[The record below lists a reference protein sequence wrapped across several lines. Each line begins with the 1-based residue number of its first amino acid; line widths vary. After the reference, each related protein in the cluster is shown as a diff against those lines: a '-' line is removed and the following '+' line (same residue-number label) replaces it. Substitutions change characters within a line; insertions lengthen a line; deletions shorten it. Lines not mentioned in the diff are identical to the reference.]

1 MEITEQSIIGEIVA
15 KNYRTAS
22 IFKEYQIDFC
32 CNGNRTIQAACT
44 EKDLRSDVLIEKLEA
59 SLQNTR
65 HSEIDFSTWPLDL
78 VVDYIEKKHHRYVT
92 DKILEIR
99 PYLQKI
105 VAVHGSQHP
114 ELNEIETLFHQ
125 SADDLTIHMK
135 KEELIL
141 FPYIRKMSVN
151 PTNTAQ
157 PPFGSVKNPIAMMHH
172 DHDEEGE
179 RFRKISQLS
188 QNYTPP
194 ANACNTYKT
203 TFALLQE
210 FEDDLHRHIHLEN
223 NILFPKAIELENRLA
238 NPNSIQTT

>member
-15 KNYRTAS
+15 KNYRTAAV
-22 IFKEYQIDFC
+22 FKEHQIDFC
-32 CNGNRTIQAACT
+32 CNGNRTIQAACAD
-44 EKDLRSDVLIEKLEA
+44 KDIQSEILIERLESA
-59 SLQNTR
+59 LQNAEQ
-65 HSEIDFSTWPLDL
+65 SEIDFSSWPLDL
-78 VVDYIEKKHHRYVT
+78 VIDYIEKKHHRYVT

-105 VAVHGSQHP
+105 VSVHGSQHP
-114 ELNEIETLFHQ
+114 ELDEIQTLFLQ

-135 KEELIL
+135 KEELML
-141 FPYIRKMSVN
+141 FPYIRKMSAN
-151 PTNTAQ
+151 PASSIQT
-157 PPFGSVKNPIAMMHH
+157 PFGTVKNPIAMMHH

-188 QNYTPP
+188 HDYTAPE
-194 ANACNTYKT
+194 NACNTYKT

-223 NILFPKAIELENRLA
+223 NILFPKAIELENQLA
-238 NPNSIQTT
+238 LS

>member
-15 KNYRTAS
+15 KNYRTAAV
-22 IFKEYQIDFC
+22 FKKHQIDFC
-32 CNGNRTIQAACT
+32 CNGNRTIHTACT
-44 EKDLRSDVLIEKLEA
+44 EKEIPTHLLIDKLNAIMLSED
-59 SLQNTR
+59 R
-65 HSEIDFSTWPLDL
+65 SEIDFSSWPLDL
-78 VVDYIEKKHHRYVT
+78 IIDYIEKRHHRYVT

-114 ELNEIETLFHQ
+114 ELEEIQTLFLQ

-135 KEELIL
+135 KEELML

-151 PTNTAQ
+151 PANLIPAS
-157 PPFGSVKNPIAMMHH
+157 FGTVRNPITMMHH

-188 QNYTPP
+188 HNYTTPD
-194 ANACNTYKT
+194 NACNTYQT

-210 FEDDLHRHIHLEN
+210 FENDLHRHIHLEN
-223 NILFPKAIELENRLA
+223 NILFPKAIELEKQISNL
-238 NPNSIQTT
+238 SSTQTT